1 MVFDFDLSFVFFNRK
16 HQSKQK
22 EFFIFLM
29 LCLFALVLNAL
40 GMWLLVSI
48 IGIYY
53 LYAKI
58 FVTGAVMVWNF
69 ISRKSI
75 FEAREGKQ

>member
-1 MVFDFDLSFVFFNRK
+1 
-16 HQSKQK
+16 
-22 EFFIFLM
+22 M